1 MTDDQPPTSVAA
13 RRGTPPERPSGPG
26 TPVRRPDPVGA
37 DLEPTAGRPTVE
49 RIHRVDRALRDRL
62 LQIWTDVSNAGG
74 WVGFVP
80 PVTTGDV
87 APALDAALVR
97 VHRGDDW
104 LVVVRSGRRDAAATS
119 GVAGFAFVAENDRLL
134 SEHWRWVLRVQ
145 VHPEHQGEGLGV
157 VLLDGIGRMA
167 DEFGLEMLYLTVRGG
182 EGLEAFYARAGY
194 REVARMPRA
203 IRVAPGDD
211 RDQVVLMHELRR
223 PDDPAVGAGAA

>member
-1 MTDDQPPTSVAA
+1 MDDDTTTPDPSVAA

-26 TPVRRPDPVGA
+26 EPITGTAPVGA
-37 DLEPTAGRPTVE
+37 DLDPSAGRPSVE
-49 RIHRVDRALRDRL
+49 RIRRVDRALYARL

-80 PVTTGDV
+80 PVTAGDV
-87 APALDAALVR
+87 APVLDDVLAR
-97 VHRGDDW
+97 VQRGRDW
-104 LVVVRSGRRDAAATS
+104 LVVVRSGRRDVAATS
-119 GVAGFAFVAENDRLL
+119 GIAGFAFVAENDRLL

-145 VHPEHQGEGLGV
+145 VHPDHQGEGLGV

-167 DEFGLEMLYLTVRGG
+167 QDAGLEMLYLTVRGG

-211 RDQVVLMHELRR
+211 RDQVVLMHEVEK
-223 PDDPAVGAGAA
+223 PDDG